1 MSKSI
6 TVTLNER
13 FHTKTLT
20 YWVVHQGRHYPIA
33 TAEYWEDQ
41 LADFTLY
48 QIINEWRPDY
58 IVLDEKSFYNMVDR
72 TILANEHPNCIIE
85 DFRTL
90 QHSVPMVDVGFMAL
104 KSNIFKTITAIVTSD
119 ETYKTLWRGIGS
131 HMTTRYLE
139 SVVELPGRNVV
150 NDPLASKLMPLVI
163 NHVQTNAAYAP
174 RFLTTSIEVLF
185 MTEYLQHLISHYGM
199 EE

>member
-58 IVLDEKSFYNMVDR
+58 IVLDEKSFYNMVDVN
-72 TILANEHPNCIIE
+72 TIISENLNTTVKDC
-85 DFRTL
+85 RTL
-90 QHSVPMVDVGFMAL
+90 QHSAPMLDIGFMAL
-104 KSNIFKTITAIVTSD
+104 KSNVYNTVTAVAEDGIIY
-119 ETYKTLWRGIGS
+119 ETLRQGIS
-131 HMTTRYLE
+131 CNLTTKYLD
-139 SVVELPGRNVV
+139 SVIELPGRNVV
-150 NDPLASKLMPLVI
+150 DDPLASKLMPMVI
-163 NHVQTNAAYAP
+163 NHLQTNTVHAP
-174 RFLTTSIEVLF
+174 RVLTSSIEVLF
-185 MTEYLQHLISHYGM
+185 MIEYLQNLMSHYGV

>member
-1 MSKSI
+1 MSKEI

-58 IVLDEKSFYNMVDR
+58 IVLDEKSFYNMVDVN
-72 TILANEHPNCIIE
+72 TIISENPNTTVKDC
-85 DFRTL
+85 RTL
-90 QHSVPMVDVGFMAL
+90 QHSAPMLDIGFMAL
-104 KSNIFKTITAIVTSD
+104 KSNVYSTVTAVAEDGIIY
-119 ETYKTLWRGIGS
+119 ETLRQGIS
-131 HMTTRYLE
+131 CNLTTKYLD
-139 SVVELPGRNVV
+139 SVIELPGRNVV
-150 NDPLASKLMPLVI
+150 DDPLASKLMPMVI
-163 NHVQTNAAYAP
+163 NHLQTNTVHAP
-174 RFLTTSIEVLF
+174 RVLTSSIEVLF
-185 MTEYLQHLISHYGM
+185 MIEYLQNLMSHYGV